1 MTYVSYELKAVSDGR
16 VPATGEDL
24 GDALE
29 KAARERIAAFDAPDS
44 KKHYTYLIPAI
55 QLLSLAADAFRDAAK
70 CSLGHSRR
78 DRYWDH
84 AERLRYE
91 VEKLDARVT
100 EYSDAY
106 NVRLKERLG
115 F

>member
-1 MTYVSYELKAVSDGR
+1 MTYASYELKAVSSR
-16 VPATGEDL
+16 VPSTGEDL
-24 GDALE
+24 GNALE
-29 KAARERIAAFDAPDS
+29 KVARERIAAFDASDT
-44 KKHYTYLIPAI
+44 KKHYTHLIPAI

-70 CSLGHSRR
+70 CSLGHNRR

-106 NVRLKERLG
+106 NADLKERLG